1 VQRMGVAPRRAAAW
15 HDRHVR
21 CPWTAANRTQSARR
35 CLWNYRP
42 SKPHPRIRDAGC
54 KVARVDR
61 DESGDLPIGRR
72 RAISSRVPHVDV
84 WPAGEGEDEHDGAA
98 VSRWARESR
107 AGHVAD
113 WNLVDQVGESP
124 CRVLGEQIMRGE
136 RERWQVVQPAV
147 PAHQPTSR
155 GIGENEAPVE
165 AACAIGDADG
175 SGMFRRCRDL
185 PTSESKKR
193 SRCSGSIGEPATDS
207 MILAV

>member
-1 VQRMGVAPRRAAAW
+1 
-15 HDRHVR
+15 
-21 CPWTAANRTQSARR
+21 
-35 CLWNYRP
+35 
-42 SKPHPRIRDAGC
+42 
-54 KVARVDR
+54 
-61 DESGDLPIGRR
+61 
-72 RAISSRVPHVDV
+72 
-84 WPAGEGEDEHDGAA
+84 
-98 VSRWARESR
+98 
-107 AGHVAD
+107 
-113 WNLVDQVGESP
+113 
-124 CRVLGEQIMRGE
+124 MRGE